1 MKLSNIQKFIAT
13 ILVIFLCGITA
24 QGQTSTKES
33 TQKASISA
41 KSSSAET
48 VKTEDGAVK
57 ADVQPQSKSAKDCDK
72 VKSDKDCDKVKPS
85 ERDCKDA
92 KKHSSKDCDKKKMTP
107 SNKEGQEKKK
117 SPDTTG
123 DKK

>member
-48 VKTEDGAVK
+48 ETVKTEDGAVK
-57 ADVQPQSKSAKDCDK
+57 ADVQPQSKSA
-72 VKSDKDCDKVKPS
+72 KDCDKVKPS

>member
-72 VKSDKDCDKVKPS
+72 VKPS

-92 KKHSSKDCDKKKMTP
+92 KKHSSKCCDKKKMTP
-107 SNKEGQEKKK
+107 SNKEGQEQKK